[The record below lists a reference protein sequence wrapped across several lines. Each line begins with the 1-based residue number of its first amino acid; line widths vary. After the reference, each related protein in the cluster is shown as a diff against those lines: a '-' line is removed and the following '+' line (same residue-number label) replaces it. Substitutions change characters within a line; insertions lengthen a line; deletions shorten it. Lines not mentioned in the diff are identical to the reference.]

1 MDKFRMI
8 FQFLQANQESFM
20 NGICGIMALASAQ
33 LYTTFDFN
41 CPCLPSYN
49 LSYALGVLCV
59 PPIVLFLL
67 GFVMNNNV
75 SMLAEEWKRPTG
87 MRQKDAAVLRYMF
100 CSMTQRALIAP
111 AVWISVTLLHG
122 ESFICAF
129 STSIPVDKLGNMTGV
144 DLSEKEIRRILA
156 RIPCKDIY
164 DGHHII
170 PQEVATR
177 YLRCISQALGW
188 TFVLLMTFLAFLVRA
203 IRPCF
208 TQAAFLKSKY
218 WSHYIDIERKL
229 FDETCTEHAKSFAKL
244 CIQQFFENI
253 NRDMN
258 IGHSHVLE
266 KEPKE
271 PKEPKDAKET
281 EQDEADKLLG
291 VTSQGT
297 INTLLKNWHRCKPPL
312 NLNTYEHQN
321 GNGCIIENL
330 ELNNL
335 NIPKKEIVTY
345 YSKV

>member
-8 FQFLQANQESFM
+8 FQFLQSNQESFM
-20 NGICGIMALASAQ
+20 NGICGIMALASAH
-33 LYTTFDFN
+33 LYTAFDFN
-41 CPCLPSYN
+41 CPCIPGYNMSYGM
-49 LSYALGVLCV
+49 GVLFV

-87 MRQKDAAVLRYMF
+87 MRQKDPAVLRYML
-100 CSMTQRALIAP
+100 CSMTQRAFIAP
-111 AVWISVTLLHG
+111 AVWVSVTLLDG
-122 ESFICAF
+122 KCFICAF
-129 STSIPVDKLGNMTGV
+129 STSVPVDKLGNMTDV
-144 DLSEKEIRRILA
+144 DLSEKEIKRMLA

-164 DGHHII
+164 DGHSII
-170 PQEVATR
+170 EQEVAAR

-188 TFVLLMTFLAFLVRA
+188 TFVLIMTFMAFLVRA

-244 CIQQFFENI
+244 CIQQFFETI
-253 NRDMN
+253 NQDMGMEHHMEPPY
-258 IGHSHVLE
+258 ITEEKPSEQEE
-266 KEPKE
+266 KE
-271 PKEPKDAKET
+271 
-281 EQDEADKLLG
+281 KLLG
-291 VTSQGT
+291 ITDQGT
-297 INTLLKNWHRCKPPL
+297 MNKVLKNWHKCKPPL
-312 NLNTYEHQN
+312 NLSKYETHN
-321 GNGCIIENL
+321 GNGCIKENI

-335 NIPKKEIVTY
+335 NSPKKEIITY

>member
-49 LSYALGVLCV
+49 LSYAMGVLCV

-67 GFVMNNNV
+67 GFVMNNNI
-75 SMLAEEWKRPTG
+75 SMLAEEWRRPTG

-122 ESFICAF
+122 ECFICAF
-129 STSIPVDKLGNMTGV
+129 STSVPIDKLGNTTGI
-144 DLSEKEIRRILA
+144 DLTEKEIKRILA

-164 DGHHII
+164 DGHDII
-170 PQEVATR
+170 PQEVASR
-177 YLRCISQALGW
+177 YLRCISQAVGW

-253 NRDMN
+253 NKDFNM
-258 IGHSHVLE
+258 GHAHILE
-266 KEPKE
+266 KSEKSE
-271 PKEPKDAKET
+271 KSERSS
-281 EQDEADKLLG
+281 EQDETDKLLG

-297 INTLLKNWHRCKPPL
+297 MNTLLKNWHKCKPPL
-312 NLNTYEHQN
+312 NLNSYEHQN
-321 GNGCIIENL
+321 GNGYIQNGE

-335 NIPKKEIVTY
+335 NGPKKEIITY